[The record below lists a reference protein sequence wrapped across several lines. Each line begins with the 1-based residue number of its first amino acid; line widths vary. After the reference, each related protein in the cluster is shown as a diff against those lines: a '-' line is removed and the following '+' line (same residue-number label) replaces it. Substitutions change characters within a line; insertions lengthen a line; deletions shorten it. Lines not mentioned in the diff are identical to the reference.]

1 MNIWKPKLLDYY
13 ILKKFLGTFFFSLLM
28 IIVIVVVIDI
38 SEKVEDFI
46 EHEVTLREIVF
57 DYYVN
62 FIPYFASMFSS
73 LFIFI
78 SVIFFT
84 SKLASDTEIIA
95 ILSNGISFF
104 RFMVPYFIGALI
116 LAMFS
121 FALTNYVIPPANMKR
136 LAFEDKYIHGQR
148 SQNFSE
154 RNVHLQIAPGVFAY
168 MESYSISTEVAN
180 RFSLEEFDG
189 NRLKSKLMADFA
201 RYDSISGK
209 WVLENWYIRNLD
221 GESETITTGFVMDTT
236 LLMHPNEF
244 TGEKNITDVM
254 TLGKLSEEIKKLRS
268 RGAENVRDYLV
279 AKHMRLA
286 FPFSTFILTLI
297 GVSLSSRKTRG
308 GIGIHVAIG
317 IVLSFTYILLMQFS
331 KEFAISGSIS
341 PVIATWIPNFLFLIV
356 GLVLYRIAPK

>member
-1 MNIWKPKLLDYY
+1 MKIWKPKLLDYY

-57 DYYVN
+57 DYYMN

-84 SKLASDTEIIA
+84 SKMAADTEIIA
-95 ILSNGISFF
+95 ILSNGISFL

-116 LAMFS
+116 LALFS
-121 FALTNYVIPPANMKR
+121 FSLTNYIIPPANIKR
-136 LAFEDKYIHGQR
+136 LAFEDKYIHGGR
-148 SQNFSE
+148 SQNFND

-168 MESYSISTEVAN
+168 MESYSMSTEVAN
-180 RFSLEEFDG
+180 KFSLEEFDG

-201 RYDSISGK
+201 RYDSLSGK
-209 WVLENWYIRNLD
+209 WILDNWYIRNLD
-221 GESETITTGFVMDTT
+221 GESETISSGSVLDTT
-236 LLMHPNEF
+236 LLMHPDEF
-244 TGEKNITDVM
+244 TGEKDITDVM
-254 TLGKLSEEIKKLRS
+254 TLGTLSKEIRKLRS

-279 AKHMRLA
+279 AKNMRLA

-308 GIGIHVAIG
+308 GIGIHVATG

-331 KEFAISGSIS
+331 KEFAISGSIG
-341 PVIATWIPNFLFLIV
+341 PVIATWIPNLLFLFI